1 MQLQSVET
9 LRRRSIPVVGKIW
22 QRLGNMPLPPTEESI
37 LLRIFVQGLVAV
49 GVIATDVA
57 ADTQLSLWA
66 IPLSCVGAIWSWY
79 RRRKRNV
86 MVKFFLV
93 IGMLLA
99 MASFFG
105 NLFSSLN
112 DTRLVLA
119 ELLIQ
124 LQVLHSFDLPR
135 RKDLGYSMVIG
146 LILLGVAGT
155 VSQTLAFAPLLLL
168 FLVLALPVLV
178 LDYRSR
184 LGLVTEKKRRKNSSR
199 ENLEEGDNQLSLSRL
214 KSSLFVILSPQ
225 RWLFFLGT
233 ILVLGLTIFLLMPRF
248 PGYQLQSFPVSAPVD
263 LDNQSFEQQNQG
275 IVNPGYGNQENGE
288 AEGRGSGETE
298 GPGEVDDTFYYG
310 FNSQINQNLRGE
322 MTPKVVL
329 RIRSQA
335 PGFWRVMA
343 FDRYTGK
350 GWQISR
356 EDKLIQIERPS
367 WSYQFYLS
375 PPRTTAPTKQVI
387 QSYTTVAELPNIIPA
402 LSYPKQL
409 YFPAKQVAVD
419 LEGSLRS
426 PLGLLEGLTYTVISE
441 VPIRDRTLLRK
452 ASEEYPEKV
461 EEYYLQIPP
470 EILTKVKQR
479 TEELLAKSP
488 NPLTSSYEKAL
499 HLAQAVKQNY
509 EVKTD
514 LPFFDEDEDLVEAF
528 LFRHQGGYPDHFAT
542 AYTMMLRSV
551 GIPARL
557 EVGFATGEFNP
568 FTGLYVVKNTDAHA
582 LTEVYFGDY
591 GWYAFDPIPGHE
603 IIPPSVEEVET
614 FGALQQF
621 WRWLAGWLPSPVSNF
636 FGELWQQVIARIVR
650 SIAWLWRFFS
660 SSWVG
665 LFTGIMTAIG
675 FSFLAWL
682 SWNQLQAWA
691 QRRWL
696 AKLAPMER
704 LYQQM
709 LTLATEQGYPKS
721 PAQTPLEYAQD
732 IQGNWQGARTE
743 IVEEICQGYVGWR
756 YGDKSQNFP
765 YLQGQLQALRRSL
778 RRIN

>member
-1 MQLQSVET
+1 MET
-9 LRRRSIPVVGKIW
+9 LRLKRLPLVGKIW
-22 QRLGNMPLPPTEESI
+22 QRLKTMPLPQTEESI
-37 LLRIFVQGLVAV
+37 LLRIFVQSLVAV
-49 GVIATDVA
+49 GIIATDVA
-57 ADTQLSLWA
+57 ANTQLSLWA
-66 IPLSCVGAIWSWY
+66 IPLSFIGAVWSWY

-86 MVKFFLV
+86 IVKFLLA

-168 FLVLALPVLV
+168 FIFLALPVLV

-184 LGLVTEKKRRKNSSR
+184 LGLVKEKISAKSPNRK
-199 ENLEEGDNQLSLSRL
+199 NLEEKDKELSLSHL

-225 RWLFFLGT
+225 RWLFFLGV
-233 ILVLGLTIFLLMPRF
+233 ILILGLTIFLLMPRF
-248 PGYQLQSFPVSAPVD
+248 PGYQLQSFPVSAPID
-263 LDNQSFEQQNQG
+263 LDNRSFDQQTQG
-275 IVNPGYGNQENGE
+275 IVNPGYSSEEDGDGT
-288 AEGRGSGETE
+288 GSGSGETE
-298 GPGEVDDTFYYG
+298 GPGEIDDTFYYG

-329 RIRSQA
+329 RVRSQA

-343 FDRYTGK
+343 FDHYTGE
-350 GWQISR
+350 GWEISR
-356 EDKLIQIERPS
+356 EDKLLEIERPS
-367 WSYQFYLS
+367 WSYQFYLT
-375 PPRTTAPTKQVI
+375 PPPTKAPTKRVI
-387 QSYTTVAELPNIIPA
+387 QSYTAVAELPNIIPA
-402 LSYPKQL
+402 LTYPRQI
-409 YFPAKQVAVD
+409 YFPTKQIGQD

-426 PLGLLEGLTYTVISE
+426 PLGLVEGLTYTVISQ

-452 ASEEYPEKV
+452 AGNQYPEKV
-461 EEYYLQIPP
+461 KEHYLQIPP
-470 EILTKVKQR
+470 EILSRVKQR

-488 NPLTSSYEKAL
+488 QPLTSNYEKAL
-499 HLAQAVKQNY
+499 YLAQAVKQNY
-509 EVKTD
+509 EIKTD
-514 LPFFDEDEDLVEAF
+514 LDFLGKDEDLVEAF
-528 LFRHQGGYPDHFAT
+528 LFRDQGGYPDHFAT
-542 AYTMMLRSV
+542 TYTIMLRSI

-582 LTEVYFGDY
+582 LTEVYFADY

-603 IIPPSVEEVET
+603 IVPLSIEEVET
-614 FGALQQF
+614 FSALQQF
-621 WRWLAGWLPSPVSNF
+621 WRWIAGWLPSPVTNF
-636 FGELWQQVIARIVR
+636 FGELWQQIIVRIIR

-660 SSWVG
+660 STWAG
-665 LFTGIMTAIG
+665 IFTGIMATIAL
-675 FSFLAWL
+675 SFLGWL
-682 SWNQLQAWA
+682 SWNQLQTWRY
-691 QRRWL
+691 RRRL
-696 AKLAPMER
+696 ARLAPMER

-709 LTLATEQGYPKS
+709 LKLVADQGHPKN
-721 PAQTPLEYAQD
+721 PAQTPLEYAQVCTENL
-732 IQGNWQGARTE
+732 QSARAA
-743 IVEEICQGYVGWR
+743 IIEEICRGYVSWR
-756 YGDKSQNFP
+756 YGDKAQNFP
-765 YLQGQLQALRRSL
+765 YLQGQLQALRQSL
-778 RRIN
+778 RRLN